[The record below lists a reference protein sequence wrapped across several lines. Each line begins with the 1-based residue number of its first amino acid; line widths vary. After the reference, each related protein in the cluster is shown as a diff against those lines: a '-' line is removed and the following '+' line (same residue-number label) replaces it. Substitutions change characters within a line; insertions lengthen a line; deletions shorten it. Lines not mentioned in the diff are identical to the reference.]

1 MKGLLI
7 KDYKLIKMQ
16 KRFFIVLI
24 AVSLLMAFMG
34 NDATFIMGYLTIVI
48 PLFTLSTISYDEF
61 ESGNAFLFTL
71 PISRKTYVLEKYFF
85 GVLLGAVALLIGTVL
100 ALCMVILKSKA
111 LPTEIFMAAPTV
123 FAAMLVIL
131 SIMLPLQLKFGAE
144 KSRIAMIAIFG
155 VVFAIGFGVFKLLP
169 NASAH
174 ILNFIDSIGQ
184 MNIAL
189 LIADIVLAV
198 LVILVAS
205 VCISIKI
212 MNKKEF

>member
-7 KDYKLIKMQ
+7 KDFILIKMQ

-24 AVSLLMAFMG
+24 AVSLLMVFME
-34 NDATFIMGYLTIVI
+34 NDAIFIMGYLTIVM
-48 PLFTLSTISYDEF
+48 PLFALSTISYDEF
-61 ESGNAFLFTL
+61 ENGNAFLFTL
-71 PISRKTYVLEKYFF
+71 PISRKTYVWEKYFF

-100 ALCMVILKSKA
+100 ALCMVILKTKA

-155 VVFAIGFGVFKLLP
+155 GAFAIGWGIFKLLP
-169 NASAH
+169 
-174 ILNFIDSIGQ
+174 SIGTRIIDFFDNLTK

-189 LIADIVLAV
+189 LIADAV
-198 LVILVAS
+198 LVILATS